1 MSGKTALIVGATGQ
15 TGQHLLKELLASSHF
30 TKVGEYGR
38 RLTDVSTL
46 STGKD
51 KLEQRVIDF
60 EKLEESG
67 LKNGK
72 WDVVFLTLGTT
83 RKAAGGA
90 EGFQRIDRDYVINAA
105 REARVPDHEQRVLY
119 LSSGSANAKS
129 SFLYPRCK
137 GQTEEALASMGY
149 SDTIVFHPGLLAGTN
164 RPQSRMPEV
173 IAEYGLFAIR
183 IFLSLR
189 IILYRGVINTL
200 RLSSFFSGLEIKA
213 SIRNTIVATLGRSMA
228 IAGWLGSERLPSVA
242 RSKEEETPEGKR
254 FVSIPNAGAIALAQ
268 TPFE

>member
-1 MSGKTALIVGATGQ
+1 MSGKTALIIGATGQ

-38 RLTDVSTL
+38 RLTDLSTL

-51 KLEQRVIDF
+51 KLEQKTIDF

-67 LKNGK
+67 LKDGK
-72 WDVVFLTLGTT
+72 WDVTKSNRLGTT

-90 EGFQRIDRDYVINAA
+90 EGFQKIDRDYVINSA
-105 REARVPDHEQRVLY
+105 REARVPDHQQRVLY
-119 LSSGSANAKS
+119 LSSGSANSKS

-149 SDTIVFHPGLLAGTN
+149 SDTIVFHPGLLAGTS

-173 IAEYGLFAIR
+173 IAE
-183 IFLSLR
+183 
-189 IILYRGVINTL
+189 GVINTL

-213 SIRNTIVATLGRSMA
+213 SIRNKAVATLGRSMA

-242 RSKEEETPEGKR
+242 RAKEEETPEGKR

>member
-1 MSGKTALIVGATGQ
+1 MSGKTALIIGATGQ
-15 TGQHLLKELLASSHF
+15 TGQYLLKELLASSHF

-38 RLTDVSTL
+38 RLTDLESL

-51 KLEQRVIDF
+51 KLVQKAIDF

-67 LKNGK
+67 LKDGK
-72 WDVVFLTLGTT
+72 WDIVFITLGTT

-90 EGFQRIDRDYVINAA
+90 EGFQRIDRDYVINSA
-105 REARVPDHEQRVLY
+105 REARVPDHEQRVVY

-173 IAEYGLFAIR
+173 IAE
-183 IFLSLR
+183 
-189 IILYRGVINTL
+189 GVINTL

-213 SIRNTIVATLGRSMA
+213 SIRNAIVATLGRSMA
-228 IAGWLGSERLPSVA
+228 IAGWLGSERIPSVA
-242 RSKEEETPEGKR
+242 RAKEEETPEGKR